1 MPSDVPIYAD
11 AAVACHS
18 ERQSDGADGARAA
31 EPMQQHPGRTEGPKA
46 PEEGRP
52 MRAKLRQKRKG
63 GHLRARKVADAALAE
78 AAEERD
84 AKRARDAPPS
94 DEPPDD
100 TEMT

>member
-1 MPSDVPIYAD
+1 
-11 AAVACHS
+11 
-18 ERQSDGADGARAA
+18 
-31 EPMQQHPGRTEGPKA
+31 
-46 PEEGRP
+46 